1 MFWFL
6 TQKYPMDSF
15 KLMISNPPDYK
26 GDLIKLDNAI
36 LTPHISTYTEIC
48 REDMEMQA
56 VQNLLNE
63 I

>member
-1 MFWFL
+1 MFREEPY
-6 TQKYPMDSF
+6 T
-15 KLMISNPPDYK
+15 
-26 GDLIKLDNAI
+26 GDLITLDNAI